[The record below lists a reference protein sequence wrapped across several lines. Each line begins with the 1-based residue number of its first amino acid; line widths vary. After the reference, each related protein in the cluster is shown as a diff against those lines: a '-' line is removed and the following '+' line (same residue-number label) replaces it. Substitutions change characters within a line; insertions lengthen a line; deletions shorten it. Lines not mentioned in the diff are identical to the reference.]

1 MQPLAMAL
9 FIIHDFRIAK
19 QKSWARSRNTNPTLM
34 TYGNFGSD
42 THSTVDISHIKCRYL
57 TYTRIFFVGQIV
69 QWFGESKAARLAK
82 GIPNHL

>member
-1 MQPLAMAL
+1 
-9 FIIHDFRIAK
+9 
-19 QKSWARSRNTNPTLM
+19 M

-42 THSTVDISHIKCRYL
+42 THSTVDISHINCRYL